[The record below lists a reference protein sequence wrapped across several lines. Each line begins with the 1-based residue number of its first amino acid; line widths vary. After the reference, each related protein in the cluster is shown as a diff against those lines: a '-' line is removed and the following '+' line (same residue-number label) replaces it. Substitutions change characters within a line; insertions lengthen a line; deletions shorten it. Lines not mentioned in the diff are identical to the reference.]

1 MFPRNRILLRKTSVV
16 HQSKKVKK
24 VYAEGMDVIYYSNE
38 IEAFIADLELDSRS
52 KITRAID
59 LLKTYEYR
67 LSMPHS
73 RRIAPGLYE
82 LRVRGADELRLFY
95 TFVQKKA
102 VLLLGYRKKTQK
114 TPKSILD
121 LAQKRCSSL
130 TSI

>member
-1 MFPRNRILLRKTSVV
+1 
-16 HQSKKVKK
+16 
-24 VYAEGMDVIYYSNE
+24 MDVVYYSNE
-38 IEAFIADLELDSRS
+38 IKAFIADLELDSRS
-52 KITRAID
+52 KITRAVD

-73 RRIAPGLYE
+73 RRIAPELYE